1 MIFKK
6 LVLGML
12 HTNCY
17 ILGDENTN
25 EVAVFDPGAKAENI
39 IGTIDKNGYTV
50 KYIIITHAH
59 FDHVLALD
67 EMKETYPDAKIVVCK
82 ADVPMLNVD
91 SNNFSRHFK
100 TFPPKSKADIEVV
113 DGDKLCVGKVE
124 LEIWHTPGHSKGSMC
139 ILTDDMVISGD
150 TLFYMSI
157 GRTDFYGGDFDEIVA
172 SLKRLATLPDDTKV
186 YPGHGDATTIGFEK
200 ENNQFM
206 RG

>member
-17 ILGDENTN
+17 ILGDDATN
-25 EVAVFDPGAKAENI
+25 EVAVFDPGAKAKNI
-39 IGTIDKNGYTV
+39 IDTIEKNAYKV

-67 EMKETYPDAKIVVCK
+67 ELKEMYPDAQIVVHL
-82 ADVPMLNVD
+82 ADEPYLNLD
-91 SNNFSRHFK
+91 HDNFSRHFK
-100 TFPPKSKADIEVV
+100 TYPPKHKADICVN
-113 DGDKLCVGKVE
+113 DGDKLSVGNVE
-124 LEIWHTPGHSKGSMC
+124 LTIWHTPGHSRGSMC
-139 ILTDDMVISGD
+139 VLTEDLVISGD

-157 GRTDFYGGDFDEIVA
+157 GRTDFDGGDFDTIVK
-172 SLKRLATLPDDTKV
+172 SLKRLATLPDETKV

>member
-17 ILGDENTN
+17 ILGDDATN
-25 EVAVFDPGAKAENI
+25 EVAVFDPGAKAKNI
-39 IGTIDKNGYTV
+39 IDTIEKNGYKV

-67 EMKETYPDAKIVVCK
+67 ELKDTYPDAKIVLHS
-82 ADVPMLNVD
+82 ADEPYLNLD
-91 SNNFSRHFK
+91 HDNFSRHFK
-100 TFPPKSKADIEVV
+100 TYPPKRKADICVN
-113 DGDKLCVGKVE
+113 DADKLSVGNVE
-124 LEIWHTPGHSKGSMC
+124 LTIWHTPGHSRGSMC
-139 ILTDDMVISGD
+139 VITEDLVISGD

-157 GRTDFYGGDFDEIVA
+157 GRTDFDGGDFDTIVK
-172 SLKRLATLPDDTKV
+172 SLKRLATLPDETKV

-200 ENNQFM
+200 GNNQFM

>member
-6 LVLGML
+6 LVLGMI

-17 ILGDENTN
+17 IVGDEETN
-25 EVAVFDPGAKAENI
+25 EVAVFDPGAKAKNI
-39 IGTIDKNGYTV
+39 IDTIEKYEYKV

-67 EMKETYPDAKIVVCK
+67 ELKEAYPDAKIVIHT
-82 ADVPMLNVD
+82 ADEPYLNLD
-91 SNNFSRHFK
+91 HDNFSRHFK
-100 TFPPKSKADIEVV
+100 TYPPKHKADICVN
-113 DGDKLCVGKVE
+113 DGDKLSVGKHE
-124 LEIWHTPGHSKGSMC
+124 FTFWHTPGHSRGSMC
-139 ILTDDMVISGD
+139 TLIEDMVMSGD

-157 GRTDFYGGDFDEIVA
+157 GRTDFDGGDFDTIVE

>member
-17 ILGDENTN
+17 IVGDENTG
-25 EVAVFDPGAKAENI
+25 EIAVFDPGAKAKNI
-39 IGTIDKNGYTV
+39 IDTIERNEYKV

-67 EMKETYPDAKIVVCK
+67 ELKEMYPDAKIVICK
-82 ADVPMLNVD
+82 ADASALNVD
-91 SNNFSRHFK
+91 SGNFSRHFK
-100 TFPPKSKADIEVV
+100 TFPPKSKAEIEVE
-113 DGDKLCVGKVE
+113 DGDKLCVGDVVF
-124 LEIWHTPGHSKGSMC
+124 EIWHTPGHSKGSMC
-139 ILTDDMVISGD
+139 VLADGMVLSGD

-157 GRTDFYGGDFDEIVA
+157 GRTDFDGGDFDEIVE

>member
-17 ILGDENTN
+17 ILGDENTG
-25 EVAVFDPGAKAENI
+25 EVAVFDPGAKVENI
-39 IGTIDKNGYTV
+39 ITTIEKNEYSV

-67 EMKETYPDAKIVVCK
+67 ELKKKYPDAKIVVHS
-82 ADVPMLNVD
+82 ADEPYLNVD
-91 SNNFSRHFK
+91 SGNFSRHFK
-100 TFPPKSKADIEVV
+100 TYPPKSKADICVN
-113 DGDKLCVGKVE
+113 DGDKLNVGNVE
-124 LEIWHTPGHSKGSMC
+124 LTIWHTPGHSRGSMC
-139 ILTDDMVISGD
+139 ILADGMVLSGD

-157 GRTDFYGGDFDEIVA
+157 GRTDFDGGDFDEIVE

>member
-17 ILGDENTN
+17 ILGDDVTG
-25 EVAVFDPGAKAENI
+25 EVAVFDPGAKAKNI
-39 IGTIDKNGYTV
+39 IDTIEKNGYKV

-67 EMKETYPDAKIVVCK
+67 ELKDTYPDAKIVLHS
-82 ADVPMLNVD
+82 ADEPYLNLD
-91 SNNFSRHFK
+91 HDNFSRHFK
-100 TFPPKSKADIEVV
+100 TYPPKHTADICVN
-113 DGDKLCVGKVE
+113 DGDKLSVGNVE
-124 LEIWHTPGHSKGSMC
+124 LTIWHTPGHSRGSMC
-139 ILTDDMVISGD
+139 VLTEDLVISGD

-157 GRTDFYGGDFDEIVA
+157 GRTDFDGGDFDTIVK
-172 SLKRLATLPDDTKV
+172 SLKRLATLPDETKV